1 MKKIMNFSK
10 LAVSTLI
17 VSSVFVACS
26 EEITENTVDTQ
37 YTANAGNIKIVG
49 EAVDLGLPSK
59 TLWANMNV
67 GAKSPSDN
75 GILFLWGDITGTKI
89 TPSNISTYT
98 DVTAQTSLSDL
109 FDLYKGD
116 QKKGEI
122 CDTTNLYKISEPL
135 LLDLSFI
142 PDTTGMDSVARAA
155 VDFQKI
161 AAIQS
166 FLEAKLNYIISK
178 GNTGFLEADLTNMD
192 FELVYDWDG
201 SNFIERI
208 PDLNE
213 TFKLGKDKKG
223 NPIPPTT
230 QDTLNYYKRFK
241 YEKST
246 SLVIDEIGSREVP
259 FYVSPKANQDG
270 NYASIK
276 DQLGIERRKDYKG
289 GDIAGAPIYKIIA
302 DAQLDPATA
311 NWGANWQMPTSE
323 QLKELMEK
331 CTWEFTGTGY
341 TVTGPNKNTI
351 FLPAAG
357 YRYGDKQY
365 GNGNAGYYASG
376 EIWGT
381 YHFPSM
387 AEQDNGS
394 KGAINANEDMPRTLV
409 FQHGQYSSVGIY
421 DNFNFSYGFS
431 IRPVAK

>member
-10 LAVSTLI
+10 LAISTLI
-17 VSSVFVACS
+17 VSSAFVACS
-26 EEITENTVDTQ
+26 EEITENTVDTP
-37 YTANAGNIKIVG
+37 YTANASNIKTAG
-49 EAVDLGLPSK
+49 TAVDLGLPSG

-67 GAKSPSDN
+67 GATSETEN

-109 FDLYKGD
+109 FDLYKGASET
-116 QKKGEI
+116 GSI
-122 CDTTNLYKISEPL
+122 PDTTTIVKISEPKL
-135 LLDLSFI
+135 IDLTFIGDTVGLDSA
-142 PDTTGMDSVARAA
+142 ARAA
-155 VDFQKI
+155 IDNQKLAKI
-161 AAIQS
+161 HS
-166 FLEAKLNYIISK
+166 FIEAKLNDVISK
-178 GNTGFLEADLTNMD
+178 GNTGFLEASLSNME
-192 FELVYDWDG
+192 FELVYNWNG
-201 SNFIERI
+201 SEFVARI
-208 PDLNE
+208 PNLRDV
-213 TFKLGKDKKG
+213 FKLGKDADGKD
-223 NPIPPTT
+223 IQPTA
-230 QDTLNYYKRFK
+230 QDTLNYYQK
-241 YEKST
+241 YKYDKNSDF
-246 SLVIDEIGSREVP
+246 VITEIGSRDVQ
-259 FYVSPKANQDG
+259 YNKSDKAN
-270 NYASIK
+270 NYATIK
-276 DQLGIERRKDYKG
+276 DQFGVEKRKDYSG

-302 DAQLDPATA
+302 DAQFDPATA

-331 CTWEFTGTGY
+331 CDWKFTGNGY

-357 YRYGDKQY
+357 YRYEGKWY

-387 AEQDNGS
+387 ADQDNGS
-394 KGAINANEDMPRTLV
+394 KGAINANENMPRTLV
-409 FQHGQYSSVGIY
+409 FQHGQYNSVGIY